1 MIRVSAEQTETEMGA
16 FILPRRYLGC
26 LPVNRRALVIGLL
39 LALAPQPV
47 LAQDMALSQVL
58 IDGEDWQL
66 VAEGLAFTDAA
77 CSDAAGNFYFSDLP
91 RGTIHRVGLDGKDT
105 AFIENG
111 PKISGLKF
119 GPDGR
124 LYACTQGPKKQIV
137 AFALPSKE
145 MAVLAGDVQPNDLV
159 VTHKGDVYFTE
170 TGKHQ
175 VSLIDH
181 NGKLR
186 AVDVGI
192 TAPNGL
198 TLSPDQGTLAVSDYG
213 GTNVWTFRIEAD
225 GGLSAKEPYMT
236 MRAPLDKAALA
247 AGDGMTTDAA
257 GRYYVTSAAGVQI
270 FDPTGRLCGVLAK
283 PQNKGLVS
291 VAFAGPNLEYLYVC
305 CSDKIYRRKTKAKGI
320 LFSKRPVPANQR

>member
-1 MIRVSAEQTETEMGA
+1 MGA

-137 AFALPSKE
+137 TFALPSKE

-320 LFSKRPVPANQR
+320 LFSKRPVPANQKR

>member
-1 MIRVSAEQTETEMGA
+1 MKTPI
-16 FILPRRYLGC
+16 C
-26 LPVNRRALVIGLL
+26 RASVLALL
-39 LALAPQPV
+39 LALAPQRGMP
-47 LAQDMALSQVL
+47 QDMALSQIL
-58 IDGEDWQL
+58 IDGEDWQP
-66 VAEGLAFTDAA
+66 VVERLAFTDAA
-77 CSDAAGNFYFSDLP
+77 CSDAEGNFYFSDLP
-91 RGTIHRVGLDGKDT
+91 NGIIHRVGLDGQDT

-145 MAVLAGDVQPNDLV
+145 MAVLADDVQPNDLV
-159 VTHKGDVYFTE
+159 VTHKGDIYVTE

-175 VSLIDH
+175 ISLIDR

-186 AVDVGI
+186 AVDIGI

-198 TLSPDQGTLAVSDYG
+198 TLSPDQGTLAVSDYA

-236 MRAPLDKAALA
+236 MRAPLA
-247 AGDGMTTDAA
+247 TTMRVMVRGSAPRA
-257 GRYYVTSAAGVQI
+257 MRTPISRVRCVT
-270 FDPTGRLCGVLAK
+270 
-283 PQNKGLVS
+283 
-291 VAFAGPNLEYLYVC
+291 EYA
-305 CSDKIYRRKTKAKGI
+305 S
-320 LFSKRPVPANQR
+320 RP

>member
-1 MIRVSAEQTETEMGA
+1 MQPWVLA
-16 FILPRRYLGC
+16 
-26 LPVNRRALVIGLL
+26 LL
-39 LALAPQPV
+39 LALAPQRGV
-47 LAQDMALSQVL
+47 TQDMTLSQIL

-66 VAEGLAFTDAA
+66 AAERLAFTDAA
-77 CSDAAGNFYFSDLP
+77 CSDAEGNFYFSDLP
-91 RGTIHRVGLDGKDT
+91 NGIIHRVGLDGKDT

-119 GPDGR
+119 DPAGR
-124 LYACTQGPKKQIV
+124 LYACTQAPKKQIV
-137 AFALPSKE
+137 
-145 MAVLAGDVQPNDLV
+145 
-159 VTHKGDVYFTE
+159 THKGDIYFTE

-175 VSLIDH
+175 VSLVDR

-186 AVDVGI
+186 AVDIGI

-198 TLSPDQGTLAVSDYG
+198 TLSPDQGTLAVSDYA

-236 MRAPLDKAALA
+236 MRAPLDKPAVA
-247 AGDGMTTDAA
+247 AGDGMTTDVA
-257 GRYYVTSAAGVQI
+257 GRYYVTSAVGVQI
-270 FDPTGRLCGVLAK
+270 FDPTGRLCGVLPK

-320 LFSKRPVPANQR
+320 LFSQKSVPANQKQ

>member
-1 MIRVSAEQTETEMGA
+1 MKTPI
-16 FILPRRYLGC
+16 C
-26 LPVNRRALVIGLL
+26 RASVLGLL
-39 LALAPQPV
+39 LTLAPQRGVP
-47 LAQDMALSQVL
+47 QDMALSQIL

-66 VAEGLAFTDAA
+66 VAERLAFTDAA
-77 CSDAAGNFYFSDLP
+77 CSDAQGNFYFSDLP
-91 RGTIHRVGLDGKDT
+91 KGIIHRVGLDGKDT

-124 LYACTQGPKKQIV
+124 LFACTQGPKKQIV

-145 MAVLAGDVQPNDLV
+145 MAVLADDLQPNDLV
-159 VTHKGDVYFTE
+159 VTHKGDIYFTE

-175 VSLIDH
+175 VSLIDR

-192 TAPNGL
+192 AAPNGL
-198 TLSPDQGTLAVSDYG
+198 TLSPDQGTLAVSDYA

-236 MRAPLDKAALA
+236 MRAPLDKPAVA
-247 AGDGMTTDAA
+247 AGDGMATDAA
-257 GRYYVTSAAGVQI
+257 GRYYVTSAVGVQI
-270 FDPTGRLCGVLAK
+270 FDPTGRLCGVLPK

-291 VAFAGPNLEYLYVC
+291 VAFAGPRLEYLYVC
-305 CSDKIYRRKTKAKGI
+305 SADKIYRRKTRAKGI
-320 LFSKRPVPANQR
+320 LFSQRPIPANQKQ

>member
-1 MIRVSAEQTETEMGA
+1 MGA

-137 AFALPSKE
+137 TFALPSKE

-291 VAFAGPNLEYLYVC
+291 VALDGPNIEYLYVC

-320 LFSKRPVPANQR
+320 LFSKRPVPANQKR